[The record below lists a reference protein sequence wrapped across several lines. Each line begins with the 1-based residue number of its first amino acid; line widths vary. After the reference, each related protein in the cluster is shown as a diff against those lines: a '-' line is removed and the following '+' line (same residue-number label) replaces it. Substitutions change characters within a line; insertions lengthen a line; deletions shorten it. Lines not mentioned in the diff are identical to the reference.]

1 MIETTSKIMKQTS
14 KNPTSSAPD
23 WGALRA
29 RFPVFEKKTYI
40 NSCSYGALAVEV
52 EAAVQRYLQDRLEE
66 GCDWNYWVERN
77 EAARSSFARLLGAIP
92 DEIAVTTS
100 ASAGINSIASALHF
114 DQGRHK
120 IVISDYEFP
129 TDAQIWYAQELRG
142 AEVVRVPEKDGYIP
156 VESFAE
162 AIDEQTSLVAVTQV
176 CFRNGARLDIPAIA
190 SLARERGALIM
201 VDGYQGFGTL
211 PFDVRDAGVD
221 FAVGGS
227 VKYLLGTAGI
237 GFLYARRELIE
248 SLVPTV
254 TGWFAQQDIFAMD
267 TTRYDPARSARRFE
281 MGTPPVVNIY
291 AATAGLDIIEEV
303 GLEAI
308 AGRIGELTGQIKS
321 LAKAARYTI
330 ATPTDPARHGAM
342 IALRCHDAPAL
353 VARLAE
359 QGIVV
364 SDRDNN
370 LRISPHFYN
379 NEQDIDQLF
388 AALAAQH
395 ELLA

>member
-1 MIETTSKIMKQTS
+1 MQQTPKS
-14 KNPTSSAPD
+14 PASSTPD
-23 WGALRA
+23 WSALRS
-29 RFPVFEKKTYI
+29 RFPIFEKKTYI

-52 EAAVQRYLQDRLEE
+52 EAAVQRYLRDRLEE

-100 ASAGINSIASALHF
+100 ASAGINSIASALRF

-120 IVISDYEFP
+120 IVISDFEFP
-129 TDAQIWYAQELRG
+129 TDAQIWYAQEPRG
-142 AEVVRVPEKDGYIP
+142 AEVVRVPEQDGYIP
-156 VESFAE
+156 VESFAA
-162 AIDEQTSLVAVTQV
+162 AIDEQTRLVAVTQV

-221 FAVGGS
+221 FAVGGN

-237 GFLYARRELIE
+237 AFLYARRELIE

-267 TTRYDPARSARRFE
+267 TTRYDPAHSARRFE

-303 GLEAI
+303 GLHAI
-308 AGRIGELTGQIKS
+308 AERIGELTDQIKS
-321 LAKAARYTI
+321 LAKAAGYTI
-330 ATPTDPARHGAM
+330 VTPTDPTRHGAM

-353 VARLAE
+353 VVRLAE
-359 QGIVV
+359 QGFVL

-388 AALAAQH
+388 AALAARR

>member
-1 MIETTSKIMKQTS
+1 MKQTAKS
-14 KNPTSSAPD
+14 PATSTPD
-23 WGALRA
+23 WDALRS
-29 RFPVFEKKTYI
+29 RFPVFQKKTYI

-52 EAAVQRYLQDRLEE
+52 ETAIQRYLQDRLDE

-100 ASAGINSIASALHF
+100 ASAGINSVASALRF

-142 AEVVRVPEKDGYIP
+142 AEVVRVPETDGYIP
-156 VESFAE
+156 VESFAA
-162 AIDEQTSLVAVTQV
+162 AIDEQTRLVAVTQV

-190 SLARERGALIM
+190 DLARERGALIM

-281 MGTPPVVNIY
+281 TGTPPVVNIY

-303 GLEAI
+303 GLAAI

-321 LAKAARYTI
+321 LAKTAGYTI
-330 ATPTDPARHGAM
+330 VTPTDPARHGAM
-342 IALRCHDAPAL
+342 IALRCDDAPAL

-388 AALAAQH
+388 AALAAQRK
-395 ELLA
+395 LLA

>member
-1 MIETTSKIMKQTS
+1 MEQV
-14 KNPTSSAPD
+14 KNNDIVAVPD
-23 WGALRA
+23 WDALRA
-29 RFPVFEKKTYI
+29 RFPVFENKTYI
-40 NSCSYGALAVEV
+40 NSCSCGALAVEV
-52 EAAVQRYLQDRLEE
+52 EAAVRRYLRDRLEQ

-77 EAARSSFARLLGAIP
+77 EAARSSVARLLGATA

-100 ASAGINSIASALHF
+100 ASAGINSVASALRF

-162 AIDEQTSLVAVTQV
+162 AIDEQTRLVCATQV
-176 CFRNGARLDIPAIA
+176 CFRNGALLDVHAIA
-190 SLARERGALIM
+190 QLARERGALMM
-201 VDGYQGFGTL
+201 VDGYQGFGTM
-211 PFDVRDAGVD
+211 PFDVRDADVD
-221 FAVGGS
+221 FAVGGC

-291 AATAGLDIIEEV
+291 AATAGLDILEEV
-303 GLEAI
+303 GTEAI
-308 AGRIGELTGQIKS
+308 GARIAGLTAHIKS
-321 LAKAARYTI
+321 SANDAGYSI
-330 ATPTDPARHGAM
+330 ATPTDPDRHGAM
-342 IALRCHDAPAL
+342 IALRCADAPQL
-353 VARLAE
+353 VERLADE
-359 QGIVV
+359 DIVV
-364 SDRDNN
+364 SERDNN

-379 NEQDIDQLF
+379 NEQDIDRVF
-388 AALAAQH
+388 AALATH
-395 ELLA
+395 RELLA

>member
-1 MIETTSKIMKQTS
+1 MQQTAQS
-14 KNPTSSAPD
+14 NATKAPD
-23 WGALRA
+23 WDALRS
-29 RFPVFEKKTYI
+29 RFPVFQSKTYI
-40 NSCSYGALAVEV
+40 NSCSYGALALEV
-52 EAAVQRYLQDRLEE
+52 QIAMSRYLQDRLEQ

-77 EAARSSFARLLGAIP
+77 EAARSSYACLLGATP

-100 ASAGINSIASALHF
+100 ASAGINSIASAMRF
-114 DQGRHK
+114 DEGRHK

-142 AEVVRVPEKDGYIP
+142 AEVVRVPEQDGYIP
-156 VESFAE
+156 VESFAD
-162 AIDEQTSLVAVTQV
+162 AIDEQTKIVSVTQV
-176 CFRNGARLDIPAIA
+176 CFRNGARLDVPSIA
-190 SLARERGALIM
+190 ALARERGALVM
-201 VDGYQGFGTL
+201 VDGYQGFGTM
-211 PFDVRDAGVD
+211 PFDVRDADVD

-227 VKYLLGTAGI
+227 VKYLLGTAGV
-237 GFLYARRELIE
+237 GFAYVRHELIE

-267 TTRYDPARSARRFE
+267 TTRYDPAHSARRFE

-308 AGRIGELTGQIKS
+308 AGRIGELTEQIKS
-321 LAKAARYTI
+321 LARAAGYQI
-330 ATPTDPARHGAM
+330 VTPTDPARHGAM
-342 IALRCHDAPAL
+342 IALRCTDAPAL

-359 QGIVV
+359 EDIVV

-379 NEQDIDQLF
+379 NEQDIDRLF
-388 AALAAQH
+388 AALDARRD
-395 ELLA
+395 LLAC